1 MLTVGRTAER
11 GPYIPDE
18 MQRIVMLESDA
29 DRADADRNEIRLAMK
44 ELTAAVDA
52 RLGKIQASLIAIL
65 MVLIAAL
72 IGFALNLIGG

>member
-1 MLTVGRTAER
+1 MSRTSDRQVFAD
-11 GPYIPDE
+11 PL
-18 MQRIVMLESDA
+18 QRVILLEGDA
-29 DRADADRNEIRLAMK
+29 DEAARDRDELRVAMK

-72 IGFALNLIGG
+72 IGFALNLIH